1 MKHSVLQF
9 CKCVSCVLL
18 LSVPVVSLRA
28 QQVTGNGST
37 DKVSVANAD
46 TIKTAQKRKKQKSV
60 LGKEQQIKEIVVTG
74 ERRQASVNSVSE
86 KITSNMID
94 RSMGKSLA
102 SLLEHVSGVSS
113 IQTGTTVAKPVINGM
128 YGNRIL
134 IVNNGARQTG
144 QQWGADH
151 APEIDQNSSGSIEV
165 VKGAESVRYGSEALG
180 GIIVMEQ
187 KYLPYGQE
195 QTTGHVRALYGSNGL
210 RYSAVAQAE
219 GTMPFNR
226 DIAWRL
232 QGTYANSGDQKT
244 AHYLLNNTGYRE
256 HDISATLGYKYQRL
270 RLEGFYSM
278 YNLKLGVMLS
288 AQLGSED
295 LLKERIALG
304 RPVEI
309 EPYTRHITYP
319 FQHVVHHTAIGKV
332 YYDAGKYGNF
342 FWQTAFQA
350 DDRKENRV
358 RRMNHSNIPAVSMDL
373 TSFQNQLKWTLGY
386 GRWNTEAGASYLHIR
401 NKNQAGTG
409 VVPLIPNYT
418 EYDLGIYAIQKYR
431 NKMWDAEA
439 GIRFDNQE
447 TRAAGYDYTGK
458 RYGGHHIFSNF
469 SYNLGAN
476 YRPDE
481 HWKIMSNLGLAW
493 RAPHVYELYSNG
505 NELGSG
511 MFVIGDSTMHSEQST
526 KWITSVTYW
535 STFADV
541 RLDGYLQ
548 WINGYIYDEPS
559 HQYITIIS
567 GSYPLFQYK
576 QTDAFFRGIDLDV
589 KVRPTAH
596 LEYHLLSGLIWANE
610 QKTHNYLPY
619 IPSARIDHDLTWSG
633 IRLGGID
640 VWAQLKH
647 RLVFKQRRFNPDS
660 DLIAFTPASYG
671 LWGFELGAD
680 WKVSAT
686 NKLRVL
692 VAADNLLNKEYK
704 EYTNRSRYYAHDMG
718 RDIRCSIG
726 WFF

>member
-1 MKHSVLQF
+1 
-9 CKCVSCVLL
+9 
-18 LSVPVVSLRA
+18 
-28 QQVTGNGST
+28 
-37 DKVSVANAD
+37 
-46 TIKTAQKRKKQKSV
+46 
-60 LGKEQQIKEIVVTG
+60 
-74 ERRQASVNSVSE
+74 
-86 KITSNMID
+86 
-94 RSMGKSLA
+94 
-102 SLLEHVSGVSS
+102 
-113 IQTGTTVAKPVINGM
+113 
-128 YGNRIL
+128 
-134 IVNNGARQTG
+134 
-144 QQWGADH
+144 
-151 APEIDQNSSGSIEV
+151 
-165 VKGAESVRYGSEALG
+165 
-180 GIIVMEQ
+180 
-187 KYLPYGQE
+187 
-195 QTTGHVRALYGSNGL
+195 
-210 RYSAVAQAE
+210 
-219 GTMPFNR
+219 
-226 DIAWRL
+226 
-232 QGTYANSGDQKT
+232 
-244 AHYLLNNTGYRE
+244 
-256 HDISATLGYKYQRL
+256 
-270 RLEGFYSM
+270 
-278 YNLKLGVMLS
+278 MLS

-386 GRWNTEAGASYLHIR
+386 GWWNTEAGASYLHIR

-526 KWITSVTYW
+526 KWITSVTYR

-633 IRLGGID
+633 VRLGGID

-647 RLVFKQRRFNPDS
+647 RFVFKQRRFNPDS